1 MRINNLNYHIIHK
14 ILKPVGNTDILV
26 THLLFVFFISAS
38 GVKLIMPVPIDN
50 PESFTYVP
58 IGFVHSPFSDI
69 AGMPIQPSGAR
80 GIRGT
85 IEIRPEF
92 VAGLRDLEEFSH
104 VILIYAL
111 HRCNGYSLEVKPFLD
126 HQPHGIFATRAPKRP
141 NAIGLS
147 IIRLVGIQGNTL
159 EIEDVDILDGT
170 PLLDIKPYVP
180 AFDSHCEAKAGW
192 FDAVSQNATSVMSDD
207 RFR

>member
-1 MRINNLNYHIIHK
+1 
-14 ILKPVGNTDILV
+14 
-26 THLLFVFFISAS
+26 
-38 GVKLIMPVPIDN
+38 MPDFTAH
-50 PESFTYVP
+50 PELFTYVP
-58 IGFVHSPFSDI
+58 VGTVHSPFSDI

-80 GIRGT
+80 GIRGS
-85 IEIRPEF
+85 IEIRQEF
-92 VAGLRDLEEFSH
+92 IAGLRDLEDFSH

-111 HRCNGYSLEVKPFLD
+111 HRCTGYSLEVKPFLD
-126 HQPHGIFATRAPKRP
+126 PEPHGIFATRAPRRP

-147 IIRLVGIQGNTL
+147 VVRLAGIQGNRL

-180 AFDSHCEAKAGW
+180 AFDSYCEAKAGW
-192 FDAVSQNATSVMSDD
+192 FDAVSHNATTIRSDG

>member
-1 MRINNLNYHIIHK
+1 MHY
-14 ILKPVGNTDILV
+14 ILEW
-26 THLLFVFFISAS
+26 
-38 GVKLIMPVPIDN
+38 MPFMPDFAAN

-58 IGFVHSPFSDI
+58 IGTVHSPFFDI
-69 AGMPIQPSGAR
+69 AGMPIQPGGAR
-80 GIRGT
+80 GIPGS
-85 IEIRPEF
+85 IEIRQEF
-92 VAGLRDLEEFSH
+92 VAGLMDLEEFSH

-126 HQPHGIFATRAPKRP
+126 PQPHGIFATRAPKRP

-147 IIRLVGIQGNTL
+147 VVRLVGIQGNRL

-180 AFDSHCEAKAGW
+180 AFDSYCEAKAGW
-192 FDAVSQNATSVMSDD
+192 FDAVSHTVTSIRSDE

>member
-1 MRINNLNYHIIHK
+1 M
-14 ILKPVGNTDILV
+14 TD
-26 THLLFVFFISAS
+26 SA
-38 GVKLIMPVPIDN
+38 DN
-50 PESFTYVP
+50 PEPFTYIP
-58 IGFVHSPFSDI
+58 IGIVRSPFSDI
-69 AGMPIQPSGAR
+69 AGMPIQPTGAR

-92 VAGLRDLEEFSH
+92 IAGLKDLDGFSH
-104 VILIYAL
+104 VILIYVF

-126 HQPHGIFATRAPKRP
+126 PTPHGIFATRAPRRP

-147 IIRLVGIQGNTL
+147 IVRLEGIVGNTL
-159 EIEDVDILDGT
+159 AIEDVDILDGT

-180 AFDSHCEAKAGW
+180 AFDSHGDAKAGW
-192 FDAVSQNATSVMSDD
+192 FDVVSCDAASVRSDD